1 MAEEVG
7 FILTIRANQN
17 PDGTLAGYAV
27 QSEDYGLGKE
37 AVLTLARNWLR
48 MVEDT
53 YHEKFKGKPD

>member
-1 MAEEVG
+1 MTEQVG
-7 FILTIRANQN
+7 FVISISANQN

-27 QSEDYGLGKE
+27 QSEDYGLAKE